1 MAPSLLSLEGARK
14 TSDVWESGYDG
25 GGLCRILTLGTPIVI
40 QGSHGILPKLV
51 FPWRSNKSVGRT
63 YYKFRLGHYLHNMS
77 VAGEGR
83 CWNYPLLGC
92 KLIVYQIPVKSVMK
106 ANVHFKQITPKA
118 ALWHYGNSHVL
129 ISEWKKSH
137 NRNSL
142 DLTFR
147 DVTVTVFFS
156 RCIIRFGQD
165 EGGNVCNVCNV
176 WTWRCGI
183 DHVFRSSSS
192 LERRSVTSGYHGSKI
207 SGSQHS
213 FLTETAICIVAPWKK
228 SIGYCFLTWVQSWIE
243 NSNMSIFRFFRHI
256 CRTKVCWDSEIL
268 LPWQSDVTTSPL
280 HYHGH

>member
-1 MAPSLLSLEGARK
+1 MVAWFSDVRGRPRPLRFSPSKG
-14 TSDVWESGYDG
+14 DVWESGYDG
-25 GGLCRILTLGTPIVI
+25 SGLCCILTRGTPIGI

-129 ISEWKKSH
+129 TSEWKRAITETHSIWH
-137 NRNSL
+137 SGMWQWPFSSQDALSVL
-142 DLTFR
+142 DRTKVEKEF
-147 DVTVTVFFS
+147 
-156 RCIIRFGQD
+156 
-165 EGGNVCNVCNV
+165 
-176 WTWRCGI
+176 
-183 DHVFRSSSS
+183 DHLFRSSSS

-213 FLTETAICIVAPWKK
+213 SLTETAICIVEPWKK

-243 NSNMSIFRFFRHI
+243 NSYMSIFRFFCHI
-256 CRTKVCWDSEIL
+256 CRTKVYWDLEIL